1 MLRIGPFLAVSATLI
16 LLLVRKLRDIK
27 LLKIK
32 EALWGGGGVGSAAE
46 RAYLVGEWI

>member
-16 LLLVRKLRDIK
+16 LLVVRKLRDIK

-32 EALWGGGGVGSAAE
+32 EALWGGGVGSAAE